1 MRLPANPAT
10 ASHLAQALFHFNHA
24 FDMAAGQASKVDVA
38 RALLDGLNRLQ
49 THWLLSQDDRH
60 LGELQ
65 ALRTMILL
73 GLSSEA
79 QDTFVRNEQ
88 VQHLVAPDPRIMNH
102 DAAQAQDLLLDMLLD
117 RPSTKL
123 IAYGSLAPGQSNH
136 SVVSDLQG
144 QWQACVIRG
153 TMGHKD
159 GWLVF
164 SWDPAGSDQNASLFT
179 SNDLPGHWPRIDQ
192 FEGADYRRRLVTAQ
206 TQGGL
211 TVGYA
216 YTAAR

>member
-1 MRLPANPAT
+1 M
-10 ASHLAQALFHFNHA
+10 SHLAQALFDFNHA
-24 FDMAAGQASKVDVA
+24 FDMAAGQASKADVA
-38 RALLDGLNRLQ
+38 RALVDGLNKLQ
-49 THWLLSQDDRH
+49 AQWLMSRDDRP
-60 LGELQ
+60 LGELE

-73 GLSSEA
+73 GLSGEA
-79 QDTFVRNEQ
+79 QDTLVRSEPLQQLVALNPSVMKHDPAQ
-88 VQHLVAPDPRIMNH
+88 VQE
-102 DAAQAQDLLLDMLLD
+102 LLLDMLLD

-136 SVVSDLQG
+136 SVVSDLKG

-153 TMGHKD
+153 TMSHKD
-159 GWLVF
+159 GWLVY
-164 SWDPAGSDQNASLFT
+164 SWDPAGPDHNATLFT
-179 SNDLPGHWPRIDQ
+179 SNGLPGQWPRIDR
-192 FEGADYRRRLVTAQ
+192 FEGADYRRRLVPAQ